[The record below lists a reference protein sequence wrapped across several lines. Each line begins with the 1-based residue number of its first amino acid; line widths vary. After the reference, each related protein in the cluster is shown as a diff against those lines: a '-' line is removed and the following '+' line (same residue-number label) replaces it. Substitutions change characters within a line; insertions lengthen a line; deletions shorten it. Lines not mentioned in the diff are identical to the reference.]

1 MTTHSTDVFAR
12 LLAAENLAVVH
23 DASAETASFDL
34 DSRVLTLPVWDTMS
48 GHVYD
53 MLVSHEVSHAL
64 HTPLEGW
71 KNELEAA
78 GANASLVQHYINVV
92 EDVRIE
98 RMIQAKF
105 PGLRPDYKAGRQWMK
120 TNIMGDVLADV
131 ANGKAHSIDHVN
143 LFAKGMLDATDL
155 TADEMAMYDRCYACE
170 TFDEVVALAKE
181 FINEL
186 PEQEAN
192 GGDASDG
199 NAQGEGQEGGEGAH
213 GDEQA
218 EGNAQGDDN
227 ANANGEG
234 QDQSENAQANSE
246 AKGDGSMESAADA
259 KDDGSNADSNDQRS
273 EAAKK
278 MDAAMKGLVNQSAS
292 DHQMR
297 NLPVVGKRMSDF
309 LITADEVIN
318 SHAGVTIMASDIATR
333 NYTNL
338 QQEQKAMVNH
348 MVNLFNQKRSATAH
362 KRARRAK
369 TGVLDTVKMTNY
381 KWSEDIFRQIKVM
394 PEGKNHGFFMLVDWS
409 GSMSDKIIETVK
421 QTIMLAEFCRRVNV
435 PFRVAAFSSTGAEYL
450 RNKERAE
457 YVKGDLEPL
466 YGTCLVEYLS
476 SDLKKADFDK
486 AATIFFDGAIGST
499 YDKSDYRCSGYKF
512 DSLGSTPLDEG
523 IMIASERMMQM
534 RAAGK
539 CEIMNLIVLTDGEAS
554 SNMFV
559 SNDWGK
565 MNQGAT
571 ITDPISGLRFNT
583 QNNYNTVRQSTK
595 MALDVLRARVGQVNI
610 VGIYLASNKRDYTDF
625 FHSQRDLDG
634 AAQWDPKQ
642 RLYPVDLDGYEKYF
656 IFVTNAKPVKGLD
669 SVNAADSKAK
679 VRNALIREGK
689 DRKDRKT
696 FLNQLFDMV
705 A

>member
-12 LLAAENLAVVH
+12 LLAAENLVVIH

-64 HTPLEGW
+64 NTPLEGW
-71 KNELEAA
+71 KKELEAA

-120 TNIMGDVLADV
+120 DNIMGDVLADV

-170 TFDEVVALAKE
+170 TFDEVVTLAKE
-181 FINEL
+181 FLAEL
-186 PEQEAN
+186 PEKEEN

-199 NAQGEGQEGGEGAH
+199 EAQGEGQEGGEGAAR
-213 GDEQA
+213 DEQA

-227 ANANGEG
+227 ANADGEG
-234 QDQSENAQANSE
+234 QDNSENAQANSE
-246 AKGDGSMESAADA
+246 AKGDGSMESADDA
-259 KDDGSNADSNDQRS
+259 KDDGSNADSDDQRS

-278 MDAAMKGLVNQSAS
+278 MDAAMKGLVNRKAS
-292 DHQMR
+292 EHQMKT
-297 NLPVVGKRMSDF
+297 LPAMGDRMSDF
-309 LITADEVIN
+309 LITADEVIA
-318 SHAGVTIMASDIATR
+318 SKVGSTIIASDIATR

-338 QQEQKAMVNH
+338 QAEQKAMVNH

-381 KWSEDIFRQIKVM
+381 KWSEDIFRQIKVV

-435 PFRVAAFSSTGAEYL
+435 PFRVAAFSSTAASYL
-450 RNKERAE
+450 RSGSSPEKIE
-457 YVKGDLEPL
+457 GLESL
-466 YGTCLVEYLS
+466 FGVSLVEYLS

-486 AATIFFDGAIGST
+486 AAAIFFDGAIGST
-499 YDKSDYRCSGYKF
+499 YDKSSYRCSGYKF

-523 IMIASERMMQM
+523 IIIASERMMQM

-539 CEIMNLIVLTDGEAS
+539 CEIMNLIILTDGEAS
-554 SNMFV
+554 SDMFT
-559 SNDWGK
+559 SSGWRDSTS
-565 MNQGAT
+565 GAT
-571 ITDPISGLRFNT
+571 ATDPISGLRFNT
-583 QNNYNTVRQSTK
+583 VNNWETRRNSTA
-595 MALDVLRARVGQVNI
+595 MALDVLRARVGDVNI
-610 VGIYLASNKRDYTDF
+610 VGIYLAGNKRDYQDF
-625 FHSQRDLDG
+625 WHGQRDLDG

-642 RLYPVDLDGYEKYF
+642 RLYAANVEGYEKYF
-656 IFVTNAKPVKGLD
+656 IFVTNTKPVKGLD
-669 SVNAADSKAK
+669 SVDSTDSKAK

>member
-120 TNIMGDVLADV
+120 DNIMGDVLADV

-186 PEQEAN
+186 PEQEQN

-199 NAQGEGQEGGEGAH
+199 NAQGEGQDGGEGAH

-218 EGNAQGDDN
+218 EGSAQGDDN

-246 AKGDGSMESAADA
+246 AKGDGSMESADDA
-259 KDDGSNADSNDQRS
+259 KDDGSNADSDDQRS

-278 MDAAMKGLVNQSAS
+278 MDAAMKGLVNQNAS

-297 NLPVVGKRMSDF
+297 NLPVVGKRMNDF
-309 LITADEVIN
+309 LITADEIIN
-318 SHAGVTIMASDIATR
+318 SHVGSTITANSTATR

-338 QQEQKAMVNH
+338 QAEQKAMVNH

-499 YDKSDYRCSGYKF
+499 YDRTSYRCSGHKF
-512 DSLGSTPLDEG
+512 DTLGSTPLDEG

-565 MNQGAT
+565 SSQGAT

-583 QNNYNTVRQSTK
+583 VNNWQTVRQSTK

-610 VGIYLASNKRDYTDF
+610 VGIYLASCKRDYTDF
-625 FHSQRDLDG
+625 FHGQRDLDG

-656 IFVTNAKPVKGLD
+656 IFVTNSKPVKGLD
-669 SVNAADSKAK
+669 SVDSTDSKAK

>member
-12 LLAAENLAVVH
+12 LLAAENLVVIH

-64 HTPLEGW
+64 NTPLEGW
-71 KNELEAA
+71 KKELDAA

-120 TNIMGDVLADV
+120 DNIMGDVLADV

-155 TADEMAMYDRCYACE
+155 TADEMTMYDRCYACE
-170 TFDEVVALAKE
+170 TFAEVVDLAKE
-181 FINEL
+181 FLAEL
-186 PEQEAN
+186 PEQEEN

-199 NAQGEGQEGGEGAH
+199 NAQGEGQEGGESAAR
-213 GDEQA
+213 DEQA

-227 ANANGEG
+227 ANADGEG

-259 KDDGSNADSNDQRS
+259 EDDGSNAESDDQRS
-273 EAAKK
+273 EAAQK

-297 NLPVVGKRMSDF
+297 NLPVMGDRMSDF

-318 SHAGVTIMASDIATR
+318 SPVGSTIIASDIATR

-338 QQEQKAMVNH
+338 QAEQKAMVNH

-450 RNKERAE
+450 RNKERGE

-466 YGTCLVEYLS
+466 YGTSLVEYLS

-486 AATIFFDGAIGST
+486 AAAIFFDGAIGST

-539 CEIMNLIVLTDGEAS
+539 CEIMNLIILTDGEAS

-559 SNDWGK
+559 SNDWGRQK
-565 MNQGAT
+565 QGAT

-583 QNNYNTVRQSTK
+583 KNNWETVRQSTK

-610 VGIYLASNKRDYTDF
+610 VGIFLASGKRDYTDF
-625 FHSQRDLDG
+625 WHGQRDLDG

-656 IFVTNAKPVKGLD
+656 IFVTNSKPVKGLD
-669 SVNAADSKAK
+669 SVDSTDSKAK

>member
-12 LLAAENLAVVH
+12 LLAAENLVVVH

-64 HTPLEGW
+64 NTPLEGW
-71 KNELEAA
+71 KKELDAA

-120 TNIMGDVLADV
+120 DNIMGDVLADV

-170 TFDEVVALAKE
+170 TFDEVVTLAKE
-181 FINEL
+181 FLAEL
-186 PEQEAN
+186 PEKEEN

-199 NAQGEGQEGGEGAH
+199 EAQGEGQEGGEGAAR
-213 GDEQA
+213 DEQA
-218 EGNAQGDDN
+218 EGNAQGDDD
-227 ANANGEG
+227 ANADGEG

-246 AKGDGSMESAADA
+246 AKGDGSMESADDA
-259 KDDGSNADSNDQRS
+259 KDDGSNADSDDQRS

-278 MDAAMKGLVNQSAS
+278 MDAAMKGLVNRKAS
-292 DHQMR
+292 EHQMKT
-297 NLPVVGKRMSDF
+297 LPAMGDRMSDF
-309 LITADEVIN
+309 LITADEVIA
-318 SHAGVTIMASDIATR
+318 SKVGSTIIASDIATR

-338 QQEQKAMVNH
+338 QAEQKAMVNH

-381 KWSEDIFRQIKVM
+381 KWSEDIFRQIKVV

-435 PFRVAAFSSTGAEYL
+435 PFRVAAFSSTAASYL
-450 RNKERAE
+450 RSGSSPEKIE
-457 YVKGDLEPL
+457 GLESL
-466 YGTCLVEYLS
+466 FGVSLVEYLS

-486 AATIFFDGAIGST
+486 AAAIFFDGAIGST
-499 YDKSDYRCSGYKF
+499 YDKSSYRCSGYKF

-523 IMIASERMMQM
+523 IIIASERMMQM

-539 CEIMNLIVLTDGEAS
+539 CEIMNLIILTDGEAS
-554 SNMFV
+554 SDMFT
-559 SNDWGK
+559 SSGWRDSTS
-565 MNQGAT
+565 GAT
-571 ITDPISGLRFNT
+571 ATDPISGLRFNT
-583 QNNYNTVRQSTK
+583 VNNWETRRNSTA
-595 MALDVLRARVGQVNI
+595 MALDVLRARVGDVNI
-610 VGIYLASNKRDYTDF
+610 VGIYLAGNKRDYQDF
-625 FHSQRDLDG
+625 WHGQRDLDG

-642 RLYPVDLDGYEKYF
+642 RLYAANVEGYEKYF
-656 IFVTNAKPVKGLD
+656 IFVTNTKPVKGLD
-669 SVNAADSKAK
+669 SVDSTDSKAK

>member
-12 LLAAENLAVVH
+12 LLAAENLVVIH

-64 HTPLEGW
+64 NTPLEGW
-71 KNELEAA
+71 KKELDAA

-120 TNIMGDVLADV
+120 DNIMGDVLADV

-170 TFDEVVALAKE
+170 TFDEVVTLAKE
-181 FINEL
+181 FLAEL
-186 PEQEAN
+186 PEKEEN
-192 GGDASDG
+192 GGDASG
-199 NAQGEGQEGGEGAH
+199 GEAQGEGQEGGEGAAR
-213 GDEQA
+213 DEQA
-218 EGNAQGDDN
+218 EGNAQGDDD
-227 ANANGEG
+227 ANADGEG

-246 AKGDGSMESAADA
+246 AKGDGSMESADDA
-259 KDDGSNADSNDQRS
+259 KDDGSNADSDDQRS

-278 MDAAMKGLVNQSAS
+278 MDAAMKGLVNRKAS
-292 DHQMR
+292 EHQMKT
-297 NLPVVGKRMSDF
+297 LPAMGDRMSDF
-309 LITADEVIN
+309 LITADEVIA
-318 SHAGVTIMASDIATR
+318 SKVGSTIIASDIATR

-338 QQEQKAMVNH
+338 QAEQKAMVNH

-381 KWSEDIFRQIKVM
+381 KWSEDIFRQIKVV

-435 PFRVAAFSSTGAEYL
+435 PFRVAAFSSTAASYL
-450 RNKERAE
+450 RSGSSPEKIE
-457 YVKGDLEPL
+457 GLESL
-466 YGTCLVEYLS
+466 FGVSLVEYLS

-486 AATIFFDGAIGST
+486 AAAIFFDGAIGST
-499 YDKSDYRCSGYKF
+499 YDKSSYRCSGYKF

-523 IMIASERMMQM
+523 IIIASERMMQM

-539 CEIMNLIVLTDGEAS
+539 CEIMNLIILTDGEAS
-554 SNMFV
+554 SNMFT
-559 SNDWGK
+559 SSGWGDR
-565 MNQGAT
+565 NSGAT
-571 ITDPISGLRFNT
+571 ATDPISGLRFNT
-583 QNNYNTVRQSTK
+583 VNNWETRRNSTA
-595 MALDVLRARVGQVNI
+595 MALDVLRARVGDVNI
-610 VGIYLASNKRDYTDF
+610 VGIYLAGNKRDYQDF
-625 FHSQRDLDG
+625 WHTQRDLDG

-642 RLYPVDLDGYEKYF
+642 RLYAANVEGYEKYF
-656 IFVTNAKPVKGLD
+656 IFVTNTKPVKGLD
-669 SVNAADSKAK
+669 SVDSTDSKAK

>member
-64 HTPLEGW
+64 HTPLDGW
-71 KNELEAA
+71 KKELEAA

-120 TNIMGDVLADV
+120 QHIMGDVLADV

-218 EGNAQGDDN
+218 EGSAQGDDN

-318 SHAGVTIMASDIATR
+318 SHVGVTITADSIATR

-450 RNKERAE
+450 RNEERGE
-457 YVKGDLEPL
+457 YIKGDLEPL
-466 YGTCLVEYLS
+466 YGTSLVEYLS

-539 CEIMNLIVLTDGEAS
+539 CEIMNLIILTDGEAS

-559 SNDWGK
+559 SSDWGRQK
-565 MNQGAT
+565 QGAT

-583 QNNYNTVRQSTK
+583 QNNWETVRQSTK

-610 VGIYLASNKRDYTDF
+610 VGIYLAGSKRDYTDF

-656 IFVTNAKPVKGLD
+656 IFITNSKPVKGLD
-669 SVNAADSKAK
+669 SVDSTDSKAK

>member
-12 LLAAENLAVVH
+12 LLAAENLVVVH

-71 KNELEAA
+71 KKELDAA

-120 TNIMGDVLADV
+120 KHIMGDVLADV

-170 TFDEVVALAKE
+170 TFDEVVTLAKE
-181 FINEL
+181 FISEL
-186 PEQEAN
+186 PEQEEN

-199 NAQGEGQEGGEGAH
+199 NAQGEGQEGGEGAAR
-213 GDEQA
+213 DEQA
-218 EGNAQGDDN
+218 EGNAQGDDD
-227 ANANGEG
+227 ANADGEG

-246 AKGDGSMESAADA
+246 AKGDGSMESAGDA
-259 KDDGSNADSNDQRS
+259 EDDGSNADSDDQRS

-278 MDAAMKGLVNQSAS
+278 MDAAMKGLINRKAS
-292 DHQMR
+292 EHQMKT
-297 NLPVVGKRMSDF
+297 LPAMGDRMSDF
-309 LITADEVIN
+309 LITADEVIA
-318 SHAGVTIMASDIATR
+318 SKIGSTIIASDIATR

-338 QQEQKAMVNH
+338 QAEQKAMVNH

-435 PFRVAAFSSTGAEYL
+435 PFRVAAFSSTAASYL
-450 RNKERAE
+450 RG
-457 YVKGDLEPL
+457 GDMPKKIEGLESL
-466 YGTCLVEYLS
+466 YGVSLVEYLS

-486 AATIFFDGAIGST
+486 AAAIFFDSAIGST
-499 YDKSDYRCSGYKF
+499 YDKSDYRCSGHKF

-539 CEIMNLIVLTDGEAS
+539 CEIMNLIILTDGEAS
-554 SNMFV
+554 SDMFT
-559 SNDWGK
+559 SSGWRDSTS
-565 MNQGAT
+565 GAT
-571 ITDPISGLRFNT
+571 ATDPISGLRFNT
-583 QNNYNTVRQSTK
+583 VNNWETRRNSTA
-595 MALDVLRARVGQVNI
+595 MALDVLRARVGDVNI
-610 VGIYLASNKRDYTDF
+610 VGIYLASCKRDYTDF
-625 FHSQRDLDG
+625 FHGQLDLEG
-634 AAQWDPKQ
+634 AAKYDPKQ

-656 IFVTNAKPVKGLD
+656 IFMMNSKPVKGLD
-669 SVNAADSKAK
+669 SVDSTDSKAK

>member
-64 HTPLEGW
+64 HTPLEGG
-71 KNELEAA
+71 KKELDAA

-120 TNIMGDVLADV
+120 DNIMGDVLADV

-181 FINEL
+181 FLAEL
-186 PEQEAN
+186 PEQEQN

-218 EGNAQGDDN
+218 EGSAQGDDN
-227 ANANGEG
+227 ANADGEG

-246 AKGDGSMESAADA
+246 AKGDGSMESADDA

-278 MDAAMKGLVNQSAS
+278 MDAAMKGLINQNAS
-292 DHQMR
+292 DHEMR
-297 NLPVVGKRMSDF
+297 NLPVVGKRMNDF
-309 LITADEVIN
+309 LITADEIIN
-318 SHAGVTIMASDIATR
+318 SHVGVTITSSDIATR

-338 QQEQKAMVNH
+338 QAEQKAMVNH

-381 KWSEDIFRQIKVM
+381 KWSEDIFRQIKVV

-450 RNKERAE
+450 RNEERGE
-457 YVKGDLEPL
+457 YIKGDLEPL
-466 YGTCLVEYLS
+466 NGTSLVEYLS

-486 AATIFFDGAIGST
+486 AAAIFFDSAIGST
-499 YDKSDYRCSGYKF
+499 YDKSDYRCSGHKF

-539 CEIMNLIVLTDGEAS
+539 CEIMNLIILTDGEAS
-554 SNMFV
+554 SDMFT
-559 SNDWGK
+559 SSGWGR
-565 MNQGAT
+565 QDHGAT

-583 QNNYNTVRQSTK
+583 KNNWNTVRKSTK
-595 MALDVLRARVGQVNI
+595 MALDVLRARVGDVNV
-610 VGIYLASNKRDYTDF
+610 VGIYLASCKRDYTDF
-625 FHSQRDLDG
+625 FHGQMDLEG
-634 AAQWDPKQ
+634 AAKYDPKQ

-656 IFVTNAKPVKGLD
+656 IFMTNTKPVKGLD
-669 SVNAADSKAK
+669 SVDSTDSKAK

>member
-1 MTTHSTDVFAR
+1 MTTHSTDVFAS
-12 LLAAENLAVVH
+12 LLAAENLVVVH

-64 HTPLEGW
+64 NTPLEGW
-71 KNELEAA
+71 KKELEAA

-120 TNIMGDVLADV
+120 DNIMGDVLADV

-170 TFDEVVALAKE
+170 TFDEVVTLAKE
-181 FINEL
+181 FLAEL
-186 PEQEAN
+186 PEQEEN

-199 NAQGEGQEGGEGAH
+199 NAQGEGQEGGEGAAR
-213 GDEQA
+213 DEQA
-218 EGNAQGDDN
+218 EGNAEGDDN
-227 ANANGEG
+227 ANADGEG

-246 AKGDGSMESAADA
+246 AKGDGSMESADDA
-259 KDDGSNADSNDQRS
+259 KDDGSNADSDDQRS

-278 MDAAMKGLVNQSAS
+278 MDAAMKGLINQKAS
-292 DHQMR
+292 DHEMK
-297 NLPVVGKRMSDF
+297 NLPVMGERMSDF
-309 LITADEVIN
+309 LITADEVIA
-318 SHAGVTIMASDIATR
+318 SKVGSTIIASDIATR

-338 QQEQKAMVNH
+338 QAEQKAMVNH

-381 KWSEDIFRQIKVM
+381 KWSEDIFRQIKVV

-435 PFRVAAFSSTGAEYL
+435 PFRVAAFSSTAASYL
-450 RNKERAE
+450 RSGSSPEKIE
-457 YVKGDLEPL
+457 GLESL
-466 YGTCLVEYLS
+466 FGVSLVEYLS

-486 AATIFFDGAIGST
+486 AAAIFFDGAIGST
-499 YDKSDYRCSGYKF
+499 YDKSSYRCSGYKF

-523 IMIASERMMQM
+523 IIIASERMMQM

-539 CEIMNLIVLTDGEAS
+539 CEIMNLIILTDGEAS
-554 SNMFV
+554 SDMFT
-559 SNDWGK
+559 SSGWRDSTS
-565 MNQGAT
+565 GAT
-571 ITDPISGLRFNT
+571 ATDPISGLRFNT
-583 QNNYNTVRQSTK
+583 VNNWETRRNSTA
-595 MALDVLRARVGQVNI
+595 MALDVLRARVGDVNI
-610 VGIYLASNKRDYTDF
+610 VGIYLAGNKRDYQDF
-625 FHSQRDLDG
+625 WHGQRDLDG

-642 RLYPVDLDGYEKYF
+642 RLYAANVEGYEKYF
-656 IFVTNAKPVKGLD
+656 IFVTNTKPVKGLD
-669 SVNAADSKAK
+669 SVDSTDSKAK

>member
-71 KNELEAA
+71 KKELDAA

-120 TNIMGDVLADV
+120 QHIMGDVLADV

-186 PEQEAN
+186 PEQEQN

-218 EGNAQGDDN
+218 EGSAQGDDN

-297 NLPVVGKRMSDF
+297 NLPVVGKRMNDF
-309 LITADEVIN
+309 LITADEIIN
-318 SHAGVTIMASDIATR
+318 SHVGSTITANSIATR

-486 AATIFFDGAIGST
+486 AATIFFDSAIGCT

-559 SNDWGK
+559 SSDWGRQA
-565 MNQGAT
+565 QGAT

-583 QNNYNTVRQSTK
+583 KNNWDTVRQSTK

-625 FHSQRDLDG
+625 FHGQRDLDG

>member
-64 HTPLEGW
+64 HTPLDGW
-71 KNELEAA
+71 KKELEAA

-186 PEQEAN
+186 PEQEQN
-192 GGDASDG
+192 GGDASNG

-292 DHQMR
+292 EHQMR

-486 AATIFFDGAIGST
+486 AATIFFDSAIGST
-499 YDKSDYRCSGYKF
+499 YDKSNYRCSGHKF

-539 CEIMNLIVLTDGEAS
+539 CEIMNLIILTDGEAS

-610 VGIYLASNKRDYTDF
+610 VGIFLASNKRDYTDF
-625 FHSQRDLDG
+625 FHGQRDLDG

>member
-78 GANASLVQHYINVV
+78 GPNASLVQHYINVV

-120 TNIMGDVLADV
+120 TNIMAEVLKDV
-131 ANGKAHSIDHVN
+131 ADGKAHSIDHVN

-186 PEQEAN
+186 PEQEQN
-192 GGDASDG
+192 GDASNG

-227 ANANGEG
+227 ANADGEG

-246 AKGDGSMESAADA
+246 AKGDGSMESADDA

-278 MDAAMKGLVNQSAS
+278 MDAAMKGLINQNAS
-292 DHQMR
+292 DHEMR
-297 NLPVVGKRMSDF
+297 NLPVVGKRMNDF
-309 LITADEVIN
+309 LITADEIIN
-318 SHAGVTIMASDIATR
+318 SHVGVTITANSTATR

-338 QQEQKAMVNH
+338 QAEQKAMVNH

-450 RNKERAE
+450 RNKERDE

-466 YGTCLVEYLS
+466 YGTSLVEYLS

-486 AATIFFDGAIGST
+486 AATIFFDSAIGCT
-499 YDKSDYRCSGYKF
+499 YDRTSYRCSGHKF

-539 CEIMNLIVLTDGEAS
+539 CEIMNLIILTDGEAS

-559 SNDWGK
+559 SRGWGR
-565 MNQGAT
+565 QDHGAT

-583 QNNYNTVRQSTK
+583 KNNWNTVRKSTK
-595 MALDVLRARVGQVNI
+595 MALDVLRARVGDVNV
-610 VGIYLASNKRDYTDF
+610 VGIYLASCKRDYTDF
-625 FHSQRDLDG
+625 FHGQLDLEG
-634 AAQWDPKQ
+634 AAKYDPKQ

-656 IFVTNAKPVKGLD
+656 IFMMNSKPVKGLD
-669 SVNAADSKAK
+669 SVDSTDSKAK

>member
-78 GANASLVQHYINVV
+78 GPNASLVQHYINVV

-120 TNIMGDVLADV
+120 QHIMGDVLADV

-186 PEQEAN
+186 PEQEQN
-192 GGDASDG
+192 GGDASNG

-218 EGNAQGDDN
+218 EGSAQGDDN

-246 AKGDGSMESAADA
+246 AKGDGSMESADDA
-259 KDDGSNADSNDQRS
+259 KDDGSNADSDQRS

-278 MDAAMKGLVNQSAS
+278 MDAAMKGLVNQNAS

-297 NLPVVGKRMSDF
+297 NLPVVGKRMNDF
-309 LITADEVIN
+309 LITADEIIN
-318 SHAGVTIMASDIATR
+318 SHVGSTITANSTATR

-338 QQEQKAMVNH
+338 QAEQKAMVNH

-466 YGTCLVEYLS
+466 YGTSLVEYLS

-486 AATIFFDGAIGST
+486 AATILFDSAIGCT
-499 YDKSDYRCSGYKF
+499 YDRTSYRCSGHKF

-539 CEIMNLIVLTDGEAS
+539 CEIMNLIILTDGEAS

-595 MALDVLRARVGQVNI
+595 MALDVLRARVGDVNI
-610 VGIYLASNKRDYTDF
+610 VGIYLASCKRDYTDF
-625 FHSQRDLDG
+625 FHGQRDLDG

-669 SVNAADSKAK
+669 SVDSTDSKAK

>member
-71 KNELEAA
+71 KKELEAA

-120 TNIMGDVLADV
+120 DNIMGDVLADV

-170 TFDEVVALAKE
+170 TFAEVVDLAKE
-181 FINEL
+181 FLAEL
-186 PEQEAN
+186 PEQEQN

-199 NAQGEGQEGGEGAH
+199 NAQGEGQEGGEDAAR
-213 GDEQA
+213 DEQA

-227 ANANGEG
+227 ANTDGEG
-234 QDQSENAQANSE
+234 QDQSENAEANSE
-246 AKGDGSMESAADA
+246 AKGDGSMESADDA
-259 KDDGSNADSNDQRS
+259 KDDGSNADSDDQRS

-278 MDAAMKGLVNQSAS
+278 MDAAMKGLINQSAS
-292 DHQMR
+292 DHEMR
-297 NLPVVGKRMSDF
+297 NLPVVGKRMNDF

-318 SHAGVTIMASDIATR
+318 SHVGSTIIASDIATR

-338 QQEQKAMVNH
+338 QAEQKAMVNH

-450 RNKERAE
+450 RNKERNE

-466 YGTCLVEYLS
+466 YGTSLVEYLS

-486 AATIFFDGAIGST
+486 AAAIFFDGAIGST
-499 YDKSDYRCSGYKF
+499 YDKSHYRCSGHKF

-539 CEIMNLIVLTDGEAS
+539 CEIMNLIILTDGEAS

-559 SNDWGK
+559 SGCWGRDGA
-565 MNQGAT
+565 GAT

-583 QNNYNTVRQSTK
+583 KNNWNTVRQSTK

-610 VGIYLASNKRDYTDF
+610 VGIYLASCKRDYQDF
-625 FHSQRDLDG
+625 FHGQRDLDG
-634 AAQWDPKQ
+634 AAQYDPKQ
-642 RLYPVDLDGYEKYF
+642 RLYPVNLDGYEKYF
-656 IFVTNAKPVKGLD
+656 IFMMNSKPVKGLD
-669 SVNAADSKAK
+669 SVDSTDSKAK

>member
-64 HTPLEGW
+64 HTPLDGW
-71 KNELEAA
+71 KKELEAA

-186 PEQEAN
+186 PEQEQN
-192 GGDASDG
+192 GDASDG

-218 EGNAQGDDN
+218 EGSAQGDDN

-466 YGTCLVEYLS
+466 YGTSLVEYLS

-539 CEIMNLIVLTDGEAS
+539 CEIMNLIILTDGEAS

-559 SNDWGK
+559 SSDWGRQK
-565 MNQGAT
+565 QGAT

-583 QNNYNTVRQSTK
+583 QNNWETVRQSTK

-610 VGIYLASNKRDYTDF
+610 VGIFLASNKRDYTDF
-625 FHSQRDLDG
+625 FHGQRDLDG

>member
-64 HTPLEGW
+64 HTPLDGW
-71 KNELEAA
+71 KKELEAA

-120 TNIMGDVLADV
+120 QHIMGDVLADV

-186 PEQEAN
+186 PEQEQN

-218 EGNAQGDDN
+218 EGSAQGDDN

-297 NLPVVGKRMSDF
+297 NLPVVGKRMNDF
-309 LITADEVIN
+309 LITADEIIN
-318 SHAGVTIMASDIATR
+318 SHVGSTITANSIATR

-466 YGTCLVEYLS
+466 YGTSLVEYLS

-486 AATIFFDGAIGST
+486 AATILFDGAIGST

-539 CEIMNLIVLTDGEAS
+539 CEIMNLIILTDGEAS

-559 SNDWGK
+559 SSEWGR
-565 MNQGAT
+565 NNSGAT

-610 VGIYLASNKRDYTDF
+610 VGIYLAGSKRDYTDF
-625 FHSQRDLDG
+625 FHGQRDLEG

-669 SVNAADSKAK
+669 NVTADDSKAK

>member
-12 LLAAENLAVVH
+12 LLAAENLVVVH

-64 HTPLEGW
+64 NTPLEGW
-71 KNELEAA
+71 KKELDAA

-120 TNIMGDVLADV
+120 DNIMGDVLADV

-155 TADEMAMYDRCYACE
+155 TADEMTMYDRCYACE
-170 TFDEVVALAKE
+170 TFDEVVTLAKE
-181 FINEL
+181 FLAEL
-186 PEQEAN
+186 PEQEEN

-227 ANANGEG
+227 ANADGEG

-246 AKGDGSMESAADA
+246 AKGDGSMESADDA
-259 KDDGSNADSNDQRS
+259 KDDGSNADSDDQRS

-278 MDAAMKGLVNQSAS
+278 MDAAMKGLINQNAS
-292 DHQMR
+292 DHEMR
-297 NLPVVGKRMSDF
+297 NLPVVGKRMNDF
-309 LITADEVIN
+309 LITADEIIN
-318 SHAGVTIMASDIATR
+318 SHVGVTITSSDIATR

-338 QQEQKAMVNH
+338 QAEQKAMVNH

-450 RNKERAE
+450 RNKERDE

-466 YGTCLVEYLS
+466 YGTSLVEYLS

-486 AATIFFDGAIGST
+486 AAAIFFDSAIGST
-499 YDKSDYRCSGYKF
+499 YDRTSYKCSGYKF

-539 CEIMNLIVLTDGEAS
+539 CEIMNLIILTDGEAS

-559 SNDWGK
+559 SRGWGR
-565 MNQGAT
+565 QDHGAT

-583 QNNYNTVRQSTK
+583 KNNWSTVRQSTK
-595 MALDVLRARVGQVNI
+595 MALDVLRARVGDVNI
-610 VGIYLASNKRDYTDF
+610 VGIYLASCKRDYTDF
-625 FHSQRDLDG
+625 WHGQRDLDG
-634 AAQWDPKQ
+634 AAKYDPKQ

-656 IFVTNAKPVKGLD
+656 IFMMNSKPVKGLD
-669 SVNAADSKAK
+669 SVDSTDSKAK

>member
-12 LLAAENLAVVH
+12 LLAAENLVVVH

-120 TNIMGDVLADV
+120 QHIMGDVLADV

-155 TADEMAMYDRCYACE
+155 TADEMTMYDRCYACE
-170 TFDEVVALAKE
+170 TFDEVVDLAKE
-181 FINEL
+181 FLAEL
-186 PEQEAN
+186 PEQEVN

-246 AKGDGSMESAADA
+246 AKGDGSMESAGDA
-259 KDDGSNADSNDQRS
+259 EDDGSNADSDQRS

-278 MDAAMKGLVNQSAS
+278 MDAAMKGLVNRKA
-292 DHQMR
+292 DEHEMKT
-297 NLPVVGKRMSDF
+297 LPVMGERMSDF

-318 SHAGVTIMASDIATR
+318 SHAGVTITASDTATR

-381 KWSEDIFRQIKVM
+381 KWSEDIFRQIKVV

-486 AATIFFDGAIGST
+486 AAALFFDAAISST
-499 YDKSDYRCSGYKF
+499 YDKSNYRCSGYRF

-539 CEIMNLIVLTDGEAS
+539 CEIMNLIILTDGEAS
-554 SNMFV
+554 SDMFT
-559 SNDWGK
+559 SSRWGDR
-565 MNQGAT
+565 NSGAT
-571 ITDPISGLRFNT
+571 ATDPISGLRFNT
-583 QNNYNTVRQSTK
+583 VNNWETRRNSTA
-595 MALDVLRARVGQVNI
+595 MALDVLRARVGDVNI
-610 VGIYLASNKRDYTDF
+610 VGIYLAGSKRDFTDF
-625 FHSQRDLDG
+625 WHGQRDLDG
-634 AAQWDPKQ
+634 AAQYDPKQ
-642 RLYPVDLDGYEKYF
+642 RLYAANVEGYEKYF
-656 IFVTNAKPVKGLD
+656 IFMTSSKPVKGLD
-669 SVNAADSKAK
+669 SVDSTDSKAK

>member
-71 KNELEAA
+71 KKELDAA

-120 TNIMGDVLADV
+120 QHIMGDVLADV

-143 LFAKGMLDATDL
+143 LFAKGMLDASDL

-186 PEQEAN
+186 PEQEQN
-192 GGDASDG
+192 GGDASNG

-218 EGNAQGDDN
+218 EGSAQGDDN

-297 NLPVVGKRMSDF
+297 NLPVVGKRMNDF
-309 LITADEVIN
+309 LITADEIIN
-318 SHAGVTIMASDIATR
+318 SHVGSTITANSIATR

-457 YVKGDLEPL
+457 YIKGDLEPL
-466 YGTCLVEYLS
+466 NGTSLVEYLS

-486 AATIFFDGAIGST
+486 AATILFDSAIGCT
-499 YDKSDYRCSGYKF
+499 YDRTSYRCSGHKF

-559 SNDWGK
+559 SSNWGK
-565 MNQGAT
+565 TNQGAT

-583 QNNYNTVRQSTK
+583 QNNWNTVRQSTK

-610 VGIYLASNKRDYTDF
+610 VGIYLASCKRDYTDF
-625 FHSQRDLDG
+625 FHGQRDLDG
-634 AAQWDPKQ
+634 AQQWDPKQ
-642 RLYPVDLDGYEKYF
+642 RLYPVNLDGYEKYF
-656 IFVTNAKPVKGLD
+656 IFITNSKPVKGLD
-669 SVNAADSKAK
+669 SVDSTDSKAK

>member
-64 HTPLEGW
+64 HTPLDGW
-71 KNELEAA
+71 KKELEAA

-120 TNIMGDVLADV
+120 QHIMGDVLADV

-186 PEQEAN
+186 PEQEQN
-192 GGDASDG
+192 GDASNG

-218 EGNAQGDDN
+218 EGSAQGDDN

-278 MDAAMKGLVNQSAS
+278 MDAAMKGLINQNAS
-292 DHQMR
+292 DHEMR
-297 NLPVVGKRMSDF
+297 NLPVVGKRMNDF

-318 SHAGVTIMASDIATR
+318 SHVGVTITADSIATR

-338 QQEQKAMVNH
+338 QAEQKAMVNH

-450 RNKERAE
+450 RNKERGE
-457 YVKGDLEPL
+457 YIKGDLEPL

-486 AATIFFDGAIGST
+486 AATVFFDGAIGST
-499 YDKSDYRCSGYKF
+499 YDKSNYRCSGYKF

-539 CEIMNLIVLTDGEAS
+539 CEIMNLIILTDGEAS

-559 SNDWGK
+559 SRGWGR
-565 MNQGAT
+565 QDHGAT

-583 QNNYNTVRQSTK
+583 KNNWNTVRQSTK

-610 VGIYLASNKRDYTDF
+610 VGIYLASCKRDYTDF
-625 FHSQRDLDG
+625 WHGQRDLVG
-634 AAQWDPKQ
+634 AAQYDPKQ

-656 IFVTNAKPVKGLD
+656 IFMMNSKPVKGLD
-669 SVNAADSKAK
+669 NVTADDSKAK

>member
-12 LLAAENLAVVH
+12 LLAAENLVVIH

-64 HTPLEGW
+64 NTPLEGW
-71 KNELEAA
+71 KKELEAA
-78 GANASLVQHYINVV
+78 GPNASLVQHYINVV

-120 TNIMGDVLADV
+120 TNIMGDVLKDV
-131 ANGKAHSIDHVN
+131 ADGKAHSIDHVN

-181 FINEL
+181 FLAEL
-186 PEQEAN
+186 PEQEQN

-199 NAQGEGQEGGEGAH
+199 EAQGEGQEGGEGAH

-227 ANANGEG
+227 ANADGEG

-246 AKGDGSMESAADA
+246 AKGDGSMESAGDA
-259 KDDGSNADSNDQRS
+259 KDDGSNADSDDQRS

-278 MDAAMKGLVNQSAS
+278 MDAAMKGLVNRKAS
-292 DHQMR
+292 EHEMKT
-297 NLPVVGKRMSDF
+297 LPVVGDRMSEF
-309 LITADEVIN
+309 LITADEIIN
-318 SHAGVTIMASDIATR
+318 SHVGVTITADSTATR

-381 KWSEDIFRQIKVM
+381 KWSEDIFRQIKVV

-450 RNKERAE
+450 RNKERGE
-457 YVKGDLEPL
+457 YIKGDLEPL

-486 AATIFFDGAIGST
+486 AATIFFDSAIGCT
-499 YDKSDYRCSGYKF
+499 YDKSNYRCSGHKF

-539 CEIMNLIVLTDGEAS
+539 CEIMNLIILTDGEAS
-554 SNMFV
+554 SAMFT
-559 SNDWGK
+559 SSGWGDR
-565 MNQGAT
+565 NSGAT
-571 ITDPISGLRFNT
+571 ATDPISGLRFNT
-583 QNNYNTVRQSTK
+583 YNNWETRRNSTA
-595 MALDVLRARVGQVNI
+595 MSLDVLRARVGDVNI
-610 VGIYLASNKRDYTDF
+610 VGIYLASCKRDYTDF
-625 FHSQRDLDG
+625 WHGQRDLDG
-634 AAQWDPKQ
+634 VAQYDPKQ
-642 RLYPVDLDGYEKYF
+642 RLYPANVDGYEKYF
-656 IFVTNAKPVKGLD
+656 IFMTNSKPVKGLD
-669 SVNAADSKAK
+669 SCSASDSKVK

>member
-34 DSRVLTLPVWDTMS
+34 DSRVFTLPVWDTMS

-120 TNIMGDVLADV
+120 QHIMGDVLADV

-181 FINEL
+181 FLAEL
-186 PEQEAN
+186 PEQEQN

-199 NAQGEGQEGGEGAH
+199 NAQGEGQDGGEGAH

-318 SHAGVTIMASDIATR
+318 SHIGSTIMASDIATR

-466 YGTCLVEYLS
+466 YGTSLVEYLS

-499 YDKSDYRCSGYKF
+499 YDRTSYRCSGHKF
-512 DSLGSTPLDEG
+512 DTLGSTPLDEG

-610 VGIYLASNKRDYTDF
+610 VGIYLAGSKRDYTDF
-625 FHSQRDLDG
+625 FHGQRDLDG
-634 AAQWDPKQ
+634 AQQWDPKQ

-669 SVNAADSKAK
+669 SVDSTDSKAK

>member
-12 LLAAENLAVVH
+12 LLAAENLVVIH

-64 HTPLEGW
+64 NTPLEGW
-71 KNELEAA
+71 KKELDAA

-120 TNIMGDVLADV
+120 DNIMGDVLADV

-170 TFDEVVALAKE
+170 TFDEVVTLAKE
-181 FINEL
+181 FLAEL
-186 PEQEAN
+186 PEKEEN
-192 GGDASDG
+192 GGDASG
-199 NAQGEGQEGGEGAH
+199 GEAQGEGQEGGEGAAR
-213 GDEQA
+213 DEQA
-218 EGNAQGDDN
+218 EGNAQGDDD
-227 ANANGEG
+227 ANADGEG

-246 AKGDGSMESAADA
+246 AKGDGSMESADDA
-259 KDDGSNADSNDQRS
+259 KDDGSNADSDDQRS

-278 MDAAMKGLVNQSAS
+278 MDAAMKGLVNRKAS
-292 DHQMR
+292 EHQMKT
-297 NLPVVGKRMSDF
+297 LPAMGDRMSDF
-309 LITADEVIN
+309 LITADEVIA
-318 SHAGVTIMASDIATR
+318 SKVGSTIIASDITTR

-338 QQEQKAMVNH
+338 QAEQKAMVNH

-381 KWSEDIFRQIKVM
+381 KWSEDIFRQIKVV

-435 PFRVAAFSSTGAEYL
+435 PFRVAAFSSTAASYL
-450 RNKERAE
+450 RSGSSPEKIE
-457 YVKGDLEPL
+457 GLESL
-466 YGTCLVEYLS
+466 FGVSLVEYLS

-486 AATIFFDGAIGST
+486 AAAIFFDGAIGST
-499 YDKSDYRCSGYKF
+499 YDKSSYRCSGYKF

-523 IMIASERMMQM
+523 IIIASERMMQM

-539 CEIMNLIVLTDGEAS
+539 CEIMNLIILTDGEAS
-554 SNMFV
+554 SDMFT
-559 SNDWGK
+559 SSGWRDSTS
-565 MNQGAT
+565 GAT
-571 ITDPISGLRFNT
+571 ATDPISGLRFNT
-583 QNNYNTVRQSTK
+583 VNNWETRRNSTA
-595 MALDVLRARVGQVNI
+595 MALDVLRARVGDVNI
-610 VGIYLASNKRDYTDF
+610 VGIYLAGNKRDYQDF
-625 FHSQRDLDG
+625 WHGQRDLDG

-642 RLYPVDLDGYEKYF
+642 RLYAANVEGYEKYF
-656 IFVTNAKPVKGLD
+656 IFVTNTKPVKGLD
-669 SVNAADSKAK
+669 SVDSTDSKAK

>member
-12 LLAAENLAVVH
+12 LLAAENLVVVH

-64 HTPLEGW
+64 NTPLEGW
-71 KNELEAA
+71 KKELDAA

-120 TNIMGDVLADV
+120 DNIMGDVLADV

-170 TFDEVVALAKE
+170 TFDEVVTLAKE
-181 FINEL
+181 FLAEL
-186 PEQEAN
+186 PEKEEN

-199 NAQGEGQEGGEGAH
+199 NAQGEGQEGGEGAAR
-213 GDEQA
+213 DEQA
-218 EGNAQGDDN
+218 EGNAQGDDD
-227 ANANGEG
+227 ANADGEG

-246 AKGDGSMESAADA
+246 AKGDGSMESADDA
-259 KDDGSNADSNDQRS
+259 KDDGSNADSDDQRS

-278 MDAAMKGLVNQSAS
+278 MDAAMKGLINRKAS
-292 DHQMR
+292 EHQMKT
-297 NLPVVGKRMSDF
+297 LPAMGDRMSDF
-309 LITADEVIN
+309 LITAEEVIA
-318 SHAGVTIMASDIATR
+318 SKVGSTIIASDIATR

-338 QQEQKAMVNH
+338 QAEQKAMVNH

-381 KWSEDIFRQIKVM
+381 KWSEDIFRQIKVV

-435 PFRVAAFSSTGAEYL
+435 PFRVAAFSSTAASYL
-450 RNKERAE
+450 RSGSSPEKIE
-457 YVKGDLEPL
+457 GLESL
-466 YGTCLVEYLS
+466 FGVSLVEYLS

-486 AATIFFDGAIGST
+486 AAAIFFDGAIGST
-499 YDKSDYRCSGYKF
+499 YDKSSYKCSGYKF

-539 CEIMNLIVLTDGEAS
+539 CEIMNLIILTDGEAS
-554 SNMFV
+554 SDMFT
-559 SNDWGK
+559 SSGWRDSTS
-565 MNQGAT
+565 GAT
-571 ITDPISGLRFNT
+571 ATDPISGLRFNT
-583 QNNYNTVRQSTK
+583 VNNWETRRNSTA
-595 MALDVLRARVGQVNI
+595 MALDVLRARVGDVNI
-610 VGIYLASNKRDYTDF
+610 VGIYLAGNKRDYQDF
-625 FHSQRDLDG
+625 WHSQRDLDG

-642 RLYPVDLDGYEKYF
+642 RLYAANVEGYEKYF
-656 IFVTNAKPVKGLD
+656 IFVTNTKPVKGLD
-669 SVNAADSKAK
+669 SVDSTDSKAK

>member
-12 LLAAENLAVVH
+12 LLAAENLVVVH

-64 HTPLEGW
+64 NTPLEGW
-71 KNELEAA
+71 KKELEAA

-120 TNIMGDVLADV
+120 DNIMGDVLADV

-170 TFDEVVALAKE
+170 TFDEVVTLAKE
-181 FINEL
+181 FLAEL
-186 PEQEAN
+186 PEKEEN

-199 NAQGEGQEGGEGAH
+199 NAQGEGQEGGEGAAR
-213 GDEQA
+213 DEQA
-218 EGNAQGDDN
+218 EGNAQGDDD
-227 ANANGEG
+227 ANADGEG

-246 AKGDGSMESAADA
+246 AKGDGSMESADDA
-259 KDDGSNADSNDQRS
+259 KDDGSNADSDDQRS

-278 MDAAMKGLVNQSAS
+278 MDAAMKGLVNRKAS
-292 DHQMR
+292 EHQMKT
-297 NLPVVGKRMSDF
+297 LPAMGDRMSDF
-309 LITADEVIN
+309 LITAEEVIA
-318 SHAGVTIMASDIATR
+318 SKVGSTIIASDIATR

-338 QQEQKAMVNH
+338 QAEQKAMVNH

-381 KWSEDIFRQIKVM
+381 KWSEDIFRQIKVV

-435 PFRVAAFSSTGAEYL
+435 PFRVAAFSSTAASYL
-450 RNKERAE
+450 RSGSSPEKIE
-457 YVKGDLEPL
+457 GLESL
-466 YGTCLVEYLS
+466 FGVSLVEYLS

-486 AATIFFDGAIGST
+486 AAAIFFDGAIGST
-499 YDKSDYRCSGYKF
+499 YDKSSYKCSGYKF

-539 CEIMNLIVLTDGEAS
+539 CEIMNLIILTDGEAS
-554 SNMFV
+554 SDMFT
-559 SNDWGK
+559 SSGWRDSTS
-565 MNQGAT
+565 GAT
-571 ITDPISGLRFNT
+571 ATDPISGLRFNT
-583 QNNYNTVRQSTK
+583 VNNWETRRNSTA
-595 MALDVLRARVGQVNI
+595 MALDVLRARVGDVNI
-610 VGIYLASNKRDYTDF
+610 VGIYLAGNKRDYQDF
-625 FHSQRDLDG
+625 WHTQRDLDG

-642 RLYPVDLDGYEKYF
+642 RLYAANVEGYEKYF
-656 IFVTNAKPVKGLD
+656 IFVTNTKPVKGLD
-669 SVNAADSKAK
+669 SVDSTDSKAK

>member
-71 KNELEAA
+71 KKELEAA
-78 GANASLVQHYINVV
+78 GPNASLVQHYINVV

-120 TNIMGDVLADV
+120 DNIMGDVLADV

-186 PEQEAN
+186 PEQEQN
-192 GGDASDG
+192 GGDASNG

-218 EGNAQGDDN
+218 EGSAQGDDN
-227 ANANGEG
+227 ANADGEG

-246 AKGDGSMESAADA
+246 AKGDGSMESADDA
-259 KDDGSNADSNDQRS
+259 KDDGSNADSDQRS

-278 MDAAMKGLVNQSAS
+278 MDAAMKGLVNQNAS
-292 DHQMR
+292 DHEMR
-297 NLPVVGKRMSDF
+297 NLPVVGKRMNDF
-309 LITADEVIN
+309 LITADEIIN
-318 SHAGVTIMASDIATR
+318 SHVGSTITANSIATR

-338 QQEQKAMVNH
+338 QAEQKAMVNH

-450 RNKERAE
+450 RNEERAE

-499 YDKSDYRCSGYKF
+499 YDKSSYRCSGHKF

-539 CEIMNLIVLTDGEAS
+539 CEIMNLIILTDGEAS

-559 SNDWGK
+559 SKGWGR
-565 MNQGAT
+565 QDHGAT

-583 QNNYNTVRQSTK
+583 KNNWNTVRQSTK

-610 VGIYLASNKRDYTDF
+610 VGIYLASCKRDYTDF
-625 FHSQRDLDG
+625 FHGQRDLDG

-669 SVNAADSKAK
+669 SVNADDSKAK

>member
-78 GANASLVQHYINVV
+78 GPNASLVQHYINVV

-120 TNIMGDVLADV
+120 TNIMAEVLKDV
-131 ANGKAHSIDHVN
+131 ADGKAHSIDHVN

-186 PEQEAN
+186 PEQEQN
-192 GGDASDG
+192 GDASNG

-278 MDAAMKGLVNQSAS
+278 MDAAMKGLVNQNAS
-292 DHQMR
+292 DHEMR
-297 NLPVVGKRMSDF
+297 NLPVVGKRMNDF
-309 LITADEVIN
+309 LITADEIIN
-318 SHAGVTIMASDIATR
+318 SHAGVTITANSTATH

-338 QQEQKAMVNH
+338 QAEQKAMVNH

-450 RNKERAE
+450 RNKERDE

-466 YGTCLVEYLS
+466 YGTSLVEYLS

-486 AATIFFDGAIGST
+486 AATIFFDSAIGCT
-499 YDKSDYRCSGYKF
+499 YDRTSYRCSGHKF

-539 CEIMNLIVLTDGEAS
+539 CEIMNLIILTDGEAS

-559 SNDWGK
+559 SRGWGR
-565 MNQGAT
+565 QDHGAT

-583 QNNYNTVRQSTK
+583 KNNWNTVRKSTK
-595 MALDVLRARVGQVNI
+595 MALDVLRARVGDVNV
-610 VGIYLASNKRDYTDF
+610 VGIYLASCKRDYTDF
-625 FHSQRDLDG
+625 FHGQMDLEG
-634 AAQWDPKQ
+634 AAKYDPKQ

-656 IFVTNAKPVKGLD
+656 IFMMNSKPVKGLD
-669 SVNAADSKAK
+669 SVDSTDSKAK

>member
-12 LLAAENLAVVH
+12 LLAAENLVVVH

-64 HTPLEGW
+64 NTPLEGW
-71 KNELEAA
+71 KKELEAA
-78 GANASLVQHYINVV
+78 GPNASLVQHYINVV

-120 TNIMGDVLADV
+120 DNIMGDVLADV

-170 TFDEVVALAKE
+170 TFDEVVTLAKE
-181 FINEL
+181 FLAEL
-186 PEQEAN
+186 PEQEQN

-227 ANANGEG
+227 ANADGEG

-246 AKGDGSMESAADA
+246 AKGDGSMESADDA
-259 KDDGSNADSNDQRS
+259 KDDGSNADSDDQRS

-278 MDAAMKGLVNQSAS
+278 MDAAMKGLINRKAS
-292 DHQMR
+292 EHQMKT
-297 NLPVVGKRMSDF
+297 LPAMGDRMSDF
-309 LITADEVIN
+309 LITADEVIA
-318 SHAGVTIMASDIATR
+318 SKIGSTIIASDIATR

-338 QQEQKAMVNH
+338 QAEQKAMVNH

-381 KWSEDIFRQIKVM
+381 KWSEDIFRQIKVV

-435 PFRVAAFSSTGAEYL
+435 PFRVAAFSSTAASYL
-450 RNKERAE
+450 RSGSSPERIE
-457 YVKGDLEPL
+457 GLESL
-466 YGTCLVEYLS
+466 YGVSLVEYLS

-486 AATIFFDGAIGST
+486 AAAIFFDGAIGST
-499 YDKSDYRCSGYKF
+499 YDKSSYKCSGYKF

-539 CEIMNLIVLTDGEAS
+539 CEIMNLIILTDGEAS
-554 SNMFV
+554 SDMFT
-559 SNDWGK
+559 SSGWRDSTS
-565 MNQGAT
+565 GAT
-571 ITDPISGLRFNT
+571 ATDPISGLRFNT
-583 QNNYNTVRQSTK
+583 VNNWETRRNSTA
-595 MALDVLRARVGQVNI
+595 MALDVLRARVGDVNI
-610 VGIYLASNKRDYTDF
+610 VGIYLAGNKRDYQDF
-625 FHSQRDLDG
+625 WHTQRDLDG

-642 RLYPVDLDGYEKYF
+642 RLYAANVEGYEKYF
-656 IFVTNAKPVKGLD
+656 IFVTNTKPVKGLD
-669 SVNAADSKAK
+669 SVDSTDSKAK

>member
-64 HTPLEGW
+64 NTPLEGW
-71 KNELEAA
+71 KKELDAA

-120 TNIMGDVLADV
+120 QNIMGDVLADV

-155 TADEMAMYDRCYACE
+155 TADEMTMYDRCYACE
-170 TFDEVVALAKE
+170 TFDEVVTLAKE
-181 FINEL
+181 FLAEL
-186 PEQEAN
+186 PEQEEN

-227 ANANGEG
+227 ANADGEG

-278 MDAAMKGLVNQSAS
+278 MDAAMKGLINQNAS
-292 DHQMR
+292 DHEMR
-297 NLPVVGKRMSDF
+297 NLPVVGKRMNDF
-309 LITADEVIN
+309 LITADEIIN
-318 SHAGVTIMASDIATR
+318 SHVGVTITSSDIATR

-338 QQEQKAMVNH
+338 QAEQKAMVNH

-450 RNKERAE
+450 RNEERGE
-457 YVKGDLEPL
+457 YIKGDLEPL
-466 YGTCLVEYLS
+466 NGTSLVEYLS

-486 AATIFFDGAIGST
+486 AATIFFDSAIGCT
-499 YDKSDYRCSGYKF
+499 YDRTSYRCSGHKF

-539 CEIMNLIVLTDGEAS
+539 CEIMNLIILTDGEAS

-559 SNDWGK
+559 SRGWGR
-565 MNQGAT
+565 QDHGAT

-583 QNNYNTVRQSTK
+583 KNNWNTVRQSTK

-610 VGIYLASNKRDYTDF
+610 VGIYLASCKRDYTDF
-625 FHSQRDLDG
+625 WHGQRDLDG
-634 AAQWDPKQ
+634 AAKYDPKQ

-656 IFVTNAKPVKGLD
+656 IFMMNSKPVKGLD
-669 SVNAADSKAK
+669 SVDSTDSKAK

>member
-64 HTPLEGW
+64 HTPLDGW
-71 KNELEAA
+71 KKELEAA

-120 TNIMGDVLADV
+120 QHIMGDVLADV

-186 PEQEAN
+186 PEQEQN
-192 GGDASDG
+192 GGDASNG

-218 EGNAQGDDN
+218 EGSAQGDDN

-297 NLPVVGKRMSDF
+297 NLPVVGKRMNDF
-309 LITADEVIN
+309 LITADEIIN
-318 SHAGVTIMASDIATR
+318 SHVGVTITANSIATR

-499 YDKSDYRCSGYKF
+499 YDRTSYRCSGHKF
-512 DSLGSTPLDEG
+512 DTLGSTPLDEG

-539 CEIMNLIVLTDGEAS
+539 CEIMNLIILTDGEAS

-559 SNDWGK
+559 SRDWGR
-565 MNQGAT
+565 QDHGAT

-583 QNNYNTVRQSTK
+583 KNNWNTVRQSTK

-610 VGIYLASNKRDYTDF
+610 VGIYLASCKRDYTDF
-625 FHSQRDLDG
+625 WHGQRDLDG
-634 AAQWDPKQ
+634 APQWDPKQ

-656 IFVTNAKPVKGLD
+656 IFVTNSKPVKGLD
-669 SVNAADSKAK
+669 SVDSTDSKAK

>member
-71 KNELEAA
+71 KKELEAA

-120 TNIMGDVLADV
+120 QHIMGDVLADV

-170 TFDEVVALAKE
+170 TFDEVVTLAKE
-181 FINEL
+181 FLAEL
-186 PEQEAN
+186 PEQEQN

-292 DHQMR
+292 EHQMR
-297 NLPVVGKRMSDF
+297 NLPVVGKRMNDF
-309 LITADEVIN
+309 LITADEIIN
-318 SHAGVTIMASDIATR
+318 SHVGSTITANSIATR

-338 QQEQKAMVNH
+338 QAEQKAMVNH

-466 YGTCLVEYLS
+466 YGTSLVEYLS

-499 YDKSDYRCSGYKF
+499 YDKSHYRCSGYKF

-610 VGIYLASNKRDYTDF
+610 VGIYLASCKRDYTDF
-625 FHSQRDLDG
+625 FHGQRDLDG
-634 AAQWDPKQ
+634 AHQWDPKQ

-669 SVNAADSKAK
+669 NVTADDSKAK

>member
-71 KNELEAA
+71 KNELDAA

-120 TNIMGDVLADV
+120 DNIMGDVLADV

-499 YDKSDYRCSGYKF
+499 YDRTSYRCSGHKF
-512 DSLGSTPLDEG
+512 DTLGSTPLDEG

-625 FHSQRDLDG
+625 FHGQRDLDG

>member
-12 LLAAENLAVVH
+12 LLAAENLVVVH

-64 HTPLEGW
+64 NTPLEGW
-71 KNELEAA
+71 KKELDAA

-120 TNIMGDVLADV
+120 DNIMGDVLADV

-170 TFDEVVALAKE
+170 TFDEVVTLAKE
-181 FINEL
+181 FLAEL
-186 PEQEAN
+186 PEKEEN

-199 NAQGEGQEGGEGAH
+199 EAQGEGQEGGEGAAR
-213 GDEQA
+213 DEQA
-218 EGNAQGDDN
+218 EGNAQGDDD
-227 ANANGEG
+227 ANADGEG

-246 AKGDGSMESAADA
+246 AKGDGSMESADDA
-259 KDDGSNADSNDQRS
+259 KDDGSNADSDDQRS

-278 MDAAMKGLVNQSAS
+278 MDAAMKGLVNRKAS
-292 DHQMR
+292 EHQMKT
-297 NLPVVGKRMSDF
+297 LPAMGDRMSDF
-309 LITADEVIN
+309 LITADEVIA
-318 SHAGVTIMASDIATR
+318 SKVGSTIIASDIATR

-338 QQEQKAMVNH
+338 QAEQKAMVNH

-381 KWSEDIFRQIKVM
+381 KWSEDIFRQIKVV

-435 PFRVAAFSSTGAEYL
+435 PFRVAAFSSTAASYL
-450 RNKERAE
+450 RSGSSPEKIE
-457 YVKGDLEPL
+457 GLESL
-466 YGTCLVEYLS
+466 FGVSLVEYLS

-486 AATIFFDGAIGST
+486 AAAIFFDGAIGST
-499 YDKSDYRCSGYKF
+499 YDKSSYKCSGYKF

-539 CEIMNLIVLTDGEAS
+539 CEIMNLIILTDGEAS
-554 SNMFV
+554 SDMFT
-559 SNDWGK
+559 SSGWRDSTS
-565 MNQGAT
+565 GAT
-571 ITDPISGLRFNT
+571 ATDPISGLRFNT
-583 QNNYNTVRQSTK
+583 VNNWETRRNSTA
-595 MALDVLRARVGQVNI
+595 MALDVLRARVGDVNI
-610 VGIYLASNKRDYTDF
+610 VGIYLAGNKRDYQDF
-625 FHSQRDLDG
+625 WHTQRDLDG

-642 RLYPVDLDGYEKYF
+642 RLYAANVEGYEKYF
-656 IFVTNAKPVKGLD
+656 IFVTNTKPVKGLD
-669 SVNAADSKAK
+669 SVDSTDSKAK

>member
-64 HTPLEGW
+64 NTPLEGW
-71 KNELEAA
+71 KKELDAA

-120 TNIMGDVLADV
+120 DNIMGDVLADV

-170 TFDEVVALAKE
+170 TFDEVVTLAKE
-181 FINEL
+181 FLAEL
-186 PEQEAN
+186 PEQEEN

-199 NAQGEGQEGGEGAH
+199 EAQGEGQEGGEGAAR
-213 GDEQA
+213 DEQA
-218 EGNAQGDDN
+218 EGNAQGDDD
-227 ANANGEG
+227 ANADGEG
-234 QDQSENAQANSE
+234 QDNSENAQANSE
-246 AKGDGSMESAADA
+246 AKGDGSMESADDV

-278 MDAAMKGLVNQSAS
+278 MDAAMKGLINQNAS
-292 DHQMR
+292 DHEMR
-297 NLPVVGKRMSDF
+297 NLPVVGKRMNDF
-309 LITADEVIN
+309 LITADEIIN
-318 SHAGVTIMASDIATR
+318 SHVGVTITSSDIATR

-338 QQEQKAMVNH
+338 QAEQKAMVNH

-450 RNKERAE
+450 RNKERDE

-466 YGTCLVEYLS
+466 YGTSLVEYLS

-486 AATIFFDGAIGST
+486 AAAIFFDSAIGST
-499 YDKSDYRCSGYKF
+499 YDKSDYRCSGHKF

-539 CEIMNLIVLTDGEAS
+539 CEIMNLIILTDGEAS

-559 SNDWGK
+559 SRGWGR
-565 MNQGAT
+565 QDHGAPLT
-571 ITDPISGLRFNT
+571 APISGLRFNT
-583 QNNYNTVRQSTK
+583 KNNYSTVRQSTK
-595 MALDVLRARVGQVNI
+595 MALDVLRARVGDVNV
-610 VGIYLASNKRDYTDF
+610 VGIYLASCKRDYTDF
-625 FHSQRDLDG
+625 WHGQRDLDG
-634 AAQWDPKQ
+634 AAKYDPKQ

-656 IFVTNAKPVKGLD
+656 IFMMNSKPVKGLD
-669 SVNAADSKAK
+669 SVDSTDSKAK

>member
-12 LLAAENLAVVH
+12 LLAAENLVVIH

-64 HTPLEGW
+64 NTPLEGW
-71 KNELEAA
+71 KKELEAA

-120 TNIMGDVLADV
+120 DNIMGDVLADV

-170 TFDEVVALAKE
+170 TFDEVVTLAKE
-181 FINEL
+181 FLAEL
-186 PEQEAN
+186 PEKEEN

-199 NAQGEGQEGGEGAH
+199 NAQGEGQEGGEGAAR
-213 GDEQA
+213 DEQA
-218 EGNAQGDDN
+218 EGNAQGDDD
-227 ANANGEG
+227 ANADGEG

-246 AKGDGSMESAADA
+246 AKGDGSMESADDA
-259 KDDGSNADSNDQRS
+259 KDDGSNADSDDQRS

-278 MDAAMKGLVNQSAS
+278 MDAAMKGLVNRKAS
-292 DHQMR
+292 EHQMKT
-297 NLPVVGKRMSDF
+297 LPAMGDRMSDF
-309 LITADEVIN
+309 LITADEVIA
-318 SHAGVTIMASDIATR
+318 SKVGSTIIASDIATR

-338 QQEQKAMVNH
+338 QAEQKAMVNH

-381 KWSEDIFRQIKVM
+381 KWSEDIFRQIKVV

-435 PFRVAAFSSTGAEYL
+435 PFRVAAFSSTAASYL
-450 RNKERAE
+450 RSGSSPEKIE
-457 YVKGDLEPL
+457 GLESL
-466 YGTCLVEYLS
+466 FGVSLVEYLS

-486 AATIFFDGAIGST
+486 AAAIFFDGAIGST
-499 YDKSDYRCSGYKF
+499 YDKSSYRCSGYKF

-523 IMIASERMMQM
+523 IIIASERMMQM

-539 CEIMNLIVLTDGEAS
+539 CEIMNLIILTDGEAS
-554 SNMFV
+554 SDMFT
-559 SNDWGK
+559 SSGWRDSTS
-565 MNQGAT
+565 GAT
-571 ITDPISGLRFNT
+571 ATDPISGLRFNT
-583 QNNYNTVRQSTK
+583 VNNWETRRNSTA
-595 MALDVLRARVGQVNI
+595 MALDVLRARVGDVNI
-610 VGIYLASNKRDYTDF
+610 VGIYLAGNKRDYQDF
-625 FHSQRDLDG
+625 WHGQRDLDG

-642 RLYPVDLDGYEKYF
+642 RLYAANVEGYEKYF
-656 IFVTNAKPVKGLD
+656 IFVTNTKPVKGLD
-669 SVNAADSKAK
+669 SVDSTDSKAK